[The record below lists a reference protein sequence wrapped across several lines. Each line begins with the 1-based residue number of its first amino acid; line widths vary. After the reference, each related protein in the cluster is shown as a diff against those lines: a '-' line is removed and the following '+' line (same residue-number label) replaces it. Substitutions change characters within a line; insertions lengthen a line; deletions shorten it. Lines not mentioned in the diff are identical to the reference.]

1 MNKKTIITILLA
13 LVAMAGQA
21 KTFKTIKA
29 AVERGQSQDCLDYTG
44 CEQARTKFKNPVAMA
59 CVNVSNGELKA
70 REVIMRD
77 TATTVHFTME
87 YEKGNLFR
95 FAKESYLMD
104 EDGNRYPLRSAEGI
118 ALDVW
123 VQSPES
129 GITEFTMHFEPLS
142 KKVQIFDFIEG
153 DGTGAFKLLGIHDKK
168 YKIKFPTI
176 QELADA
182 NPWTVPEDWFKTDT
196 VTIRGRIEGFNAE
209 QLGFDM
215 LHCYYKDEFEK
226 GDAVQVLNIAPDGTF
241 CKKFKISYPFR
252 QLFWTKEAKTQFD
265 EIPFFARPGETIDIT
280 VKKDNQ
286 DRYVCVYNSGSSH
299 DVERWLRSGNDFS
312 DVLRPLSSFK
322 GKLEEGNCLA
332 ESVWQN
338 AMYRLQTVSRREHY
352 TPMEMQ
358 LALADIQANFIERYL
373 SYVDNYASDLVKYEE
388 RDGKWNAEIVDS
400 VEYEKICDAKNYYP
414 LHRIDFDN
422 PLLLANQNFHFTL
435 NHIQFANYV
444 RNRTYKG
451 LMDENGGMEV
461 NFKNYSTVLSN
472 YLAALR
478 DLMGTD
484 KNNMMV
490 QLCAYKDM
498 LSDFDNWAD
507 DDNLNQ
513 WLSEDTTDTETM
525 KREVLENWPTRNKML
540 PLYLTTFTDPYIHQK
555 AEQFCAYK
563 KSQKDLATPLPDAP
577 MADLI
582 RSLSAKY
589 PGKFLMIDF
598 WGMSCG
604 PCRGAIQASKELRAE
619 IAKRDDVKLIFIA
632 GERTTEGSDEYKQYV
647 AEWLSNEETVCV
659 TNADFTRLQ
668 ELFQFNG
675 IPHYETITPDC
686 RRVREDLR
694 FSGYHNFDYE
704 LQRLLEKLK

>member
-1 MNKKTIITILLA
+1 MNMNKKTIITILLA
-13 LVAMAGQA
+13 LVAMTGQA
-21 KTFKTIKA
+21 KTYKTIK
-29 AVERGQSQDCLDYTG
+29 
-44 CEQARTKFKNPVAMA
+44 NPEAMA
-59 CVNVSNGELKA
+59 CVNMSNGELKA
-70 REVIMRD
+70 REVIMCD
-77 TATTVHFTME
+77 TATTVHFTIE
-87 YEKGNLFR
+87 YEKGNNFR

-118 ALDVW
+118 ALDAW

-129 GITEFTMHFEPLS
+129 GVTDFTMHFEPLP
-142 KKVQIFDFIEG
+142 KKVQVFDFIEG
-153 DGTGAFKLLGIHDKK
+153 DGSGAFKLLGIHDKK
-168 YKIKFPTI
+168 YKIKFPTM

-182 NPWTVPEDWFKTDT
+182 NPWTVPQDWFKSDT
-196 VTIRGRIEGFNAE
+196 ITIKGRIEDFNAE

-215 LHCYYKDEFEK
+215 LHCYYEDEFEK
-226 GDAVQVLNIAPDGTF
+226 EDAVQVLNIAPDGTF

-286 DRYVCVYNSGSSH
+286 GRYVCVYNSGSSH
-299 DVERWLRSGNDFS
+299 DVERWLHTDDYS
-312 DVLRPLSSFK
+312 DVFRPLSSFK
-322 GKLEEGNCLA
+322 GKLEEANSQA

-388 RDGKWNAEIVDS
+388 RDGKWNAEVLDS
-400 VEYEKICDAKNYYP
+400 VEYEKIYDAKNYYP

-422 PLLLANQNFHFTL
+422 PLLLANQDFHFTL

-444 RNRTYKG
+444 RNRKYKG

-461 NFKNYSTVLSN
+461 TFKNFSTALSN
-472 YLAALR
+472 YLTALR
-478 DLMGTD
+478 DFMGTD
-484 KNNMMV
+484 KDNMMV

-498 LSDFDNWAD
+498 LSDFDNWVD
-507 DDNLNQ
+507 DEILNQ
-513 WLSEDTTDTETM
+513 WQPNDTTITEAR
-525 KREVLENWPTRNKML
+525 KKEFIESWPTRNKML
-540 PLYLTTFTDPYIHQK
+540 PLYLATFTNPYIHQK

-563 KSQKDLATPLPDAP
+563 KSQTNLATPLPDAP
-577 MADLI
+577 MTDLI
-582 RSLSAKY
+582 RSLCAKY
-589 PGKFLMIDF
+589 PGKILMIDF
-598 WGMSCG
+598 WGMGCG
-604 PCRGAIQASKELRAE
+604 PCRAAIQSSKDKRAE

-632 GERTTEGSDEYKQYV
+632 GERTTEGSDAYKQYV
-647 AEWLSNEETVCV
+647 AEWLSNEETFCV

-686 RRVREDLR
+686 RRVRDDLR
-694 FSGYHNFDYE
+694 IDGYQNFASE
-704 LQRLLEKLK
+704 LTRLKERLK

>member
-1 MNKKTIITILLA
+1 MNKKTVSIILFA

-21 KTFKTIKA
+21 KTYKTIK
-29 AVERGQSQDCLDYTG
+29 
-44 CEQARTKFKNPVAMA
+44 NPVSMA
-59 CVNVSNGELKA
+59 HNIYGGELKA
-70 REVIMRD
+70 REVIFRD

-87 YEKGNLFR
+87 YPKGQSFQ
-95 FAKESYLMD
+95 FVSSSYLMD
-104 EDGNRYPLRSAEGI
+104 EDGNRYPLHSAEG
-118 ALDVW
+118 LKLNTW

-129 GITEFTMHFEPLS
+129 GVTYFTMHFESLP

-153 DGTGAFKLLGIHDKK
+153 DGSGAFKLLGIHDKK
-168 YKIKFPTI
+168 YKIKFPTM
-176 QELADA
+176 QEIAEA
-182 NPWTVPEDWFKTDT
+182 NPWTLPADWFKTDT

-209 QLGFDM
+209 RLGFDM

-241 CKKFKISYPFR
+241 YKKFKISYPFR

-280 VKKDNQ
+280 VRIHEDG
-286 DRYVCVYNSGSSH
+286 RYDYTFNSGSSR
-299 DVERWLRSGNDFS
+299 DVERWLRSS
-312 DVLRPLSSFK
+312 DEYSDIFRPLSAFK

-338 AMYRLQTVSRREHY
+338 AMYRLQTVSRRKHY

-358 LALADIQANFIERYL
+358 LALADIHTDFIERYL
-373 SYVDNYASDLVKYEE
+373 SYVDNHASDLIKYEE

-400 VEYEKICDAKNYYP
+400 IEYEKVYDTKNYYP
-414 LHRIDFDN
+414 LRHIDFDN
-422 PLLLANQNFHFTL
+422 PLLLASQDFTFTL
-435 NHIQFANYV
+435 NRIQYANYV
-444 RNRTYKG
+444 SNRKYKG
-451 LMDENGGMEV
+451 LRNENGGMEV
-461 NFKNYSTVLSN
+461 NFKNYSTALSN

-484 KNNMMV
+484 KDNMMV

-498 LSDFDNWAD
+498 LSDFDNWVD
-507 DDNLNQ
+507 DDIITQ
-513 WLSEDTTDTETM
+513 WLSEDTTANADR
-525 KREVLENWPTRNKML
+525 KKEVIDNWPTRNKML
-540 PLYLTTFTDPYIHQK
+540 SLYLACFTNPYIHQK

-563 KSQKDLATPLPDAP
+563 KSQTNLATPLPDAP

-582 RSLSAKY
+582 RSLCAKY
-589 PGKFLMIDF
+589 PGKILMIDF

-619 IAKRDDVKLIFIA
+619 IGKRDDVKLIFIA
-632 GERTTEGSDEYKQYV
+632 GERTAEGSDEYKKYV
-647 AEWLSNEETVCV
+647 AEWLADEETICI
-659 TNADFTRLQ
+659 TNSDFTRLQ

-686 RRVREDLR
+686 RRVRDDLSI
-694 FSGYHNFDYE
+694 SGYHNFDYE
-704 LQRLLEKLK
+704 LQRLLERLK

>member
-1 MNKKTIITILLA
+1 MKQIIITIQFA

-21 KTFKTIKA
+21 KTFKTI
-29 AVERGQSQDCLDYTG
+29 
-44 CEQARTKFKNPVAMA
+44 KNPVAMA

-77 TATTVHFTME
+77 TATTVHFTIE
-87 YEKGNLFR
+87 YEKGNNFR

-118 ALDVW
+118 ALDSW

-129 GITEFTMHFEPLS
+129 GVTDFTMHFEPLP

-153 DGTGAFKLLGIHDKK
+153 DGSGAFKLLGIHDKK
-168 YKIKFPTI
+168 YKIKFPTM

-196 VTIRGRIEGFNAE
+196 ITIRGRIEGFNAE

-215 LHCYYKDEFEK
+215 LHCYYEDEFEK
-226 GDAVQVLNIAPDGTF
+226 GDAVQVLNIEPDGIF

-252 QLFWTKEAKTQFD
+252 QLFWTQEAKTQFD
-265 EIPFFARPGETIDIT
+265 GIPFFARPGETIDIT
-280 VKKDNQ
+280 VRKDDNGK
-286 DRYVCVYNSGSSH
+286 YVCVYNSGSSH
-299 DVERWLRSGNDFS
+299 DVERWLRSSDEYS
-312 DVLRPLSSFK
+312 DVFRPLSSFK
-322 GKLEEGNCLA
+322 GKLEEANSQA

-388 RDGKWNAEIVDS
+388 RDGKWNAEVLDS
-400 VEYEKICDAKNYYP
+400 VEYEKIYDTKNYYP

-422 PLLLANQNFHFTL
+422 PLLLANQDFHFTL

-444 RNRTYKG
+444 RNRKYKG

-461 NFKNYSTVLSN
+461 TFKNFSTALSN
-472 YLAALR
+472 YLTALR

-484 KNNMMV
+484 KDNMMV
-490 QLCAYKDM
+490 QLCTYKDM
-498 LSDFDNWAD
+498 LSDFDNWVD
-507 DDNLNQ
+507 DDVITQ
-513 WLSEDTTDTETM
+513 WLSAADTVDTEAG
-525 KREVLENWPTRNKML
+525 KKEIIENWPTRNKML
-540 PLYLTTFTDPYIHQK
+540 LLYLATFTNPYIHQK
-555 AEQFCAYK
+555 AEQFYAYK
-563 KSQKDLATPLPDAP
+563 KSQTNLATPLPDAP

-582 RSLSAKY
+582 RSLCAKY
-589 PGKFLMIDF
+589 PGKILMIDF

-604 PCRGAIQASKELRAE
+604 E

-632 GERTTEGSDEYKQYV
+632 GERTADGSDAYKQYV

-686 RRVREDLR
+686 RRVRDDLR
-694 FSGYHNFDYE
+694 IDGYDNFDYE
-704 LQRLLEKLK
+704 LARLKERLK

>member
-13 LVAMAGQA
+13 IVAIAGQA
-21 KTFKTIKA
+21 KTFKTIK
-29 AVERGQSQDCLDYTG
+29 
-44 CEQARTKFKNPVAMA
+44 NPVAMA
-59 CVNVSNGELKA
+59 HNIYGGELKA
-70 REVIMRD
+70 REVIFRD
-77 TATTVHFTME
+77 TATTVHFTID
-87 YEKGNLFR
+87 YPKGQWFSINSTSF
-95 FAKESYLMD
+95 LMD
-104 EDGNRYPLRSAEGI
+104 KDGNRYPLRSAEGI
-118 ALDVW
+118 TLNKYG
-123 VQSPES
+123 ES
-129 GITEFTMHFEPLS
+129 MGPTDFVLHFEPMP
-142 KKVQIFDFIEG
+142 KRVQVFDYREG

-168 YKIKFPTI
+168 YKIKFPTM

-182 NPWTVPEDWFKTDT
+182 NPWTVPADWFKTDT
-196 VTIRGRIEGFNAE
+196 VTIQGRIEDFNAE
-209 QLGFDM
+209 QFGFDM

-226 GDAVQVLNIAPDGTF
+226 EDAVQVLNIAPDGTF

-252 QLFWTKEAKTQFD
+252 QLFWTKDAKTQFD

-286 DRYVCVYNSGSSH
+286 GRYVCVYNSGSSH
-299 DVERWLRSGNDFS
+299 DVERWLRSGDDYG
-312 DVLRPLSSFK
+312 DVFRPLSSFK
-322 GKLEEGNCLA
+322 GKLEEANSQA

-338 AMYRLQTVSRREHY
+338 AMYRLQAVSRREHY

-388 RDGKWNAEIVDS
+388 RDGKWNAEVLDS
-400 VEYEKICDAKNYYP
+400 VEYEKIYDAKNYYP

-422 PLLLANQNFHFTL
+422 PLLLANQDFHFTL

-444 RNRTYKG
+444 RNRQYKG
-451 LMDENGGMEV
+451 LMDENGGMELS
-461 NFKNYSTVLSN
+461 FKNFSTALSN

-490 QLCAYKDM
+490 QLCAYKHM
-498 LSDFDNWAD
+498 LSDFDNWLD
-507 DDNLNQ
+507 EDFITQ
-513 WLSEDTTDTETM
+513 WLSAADTTDIEAR
-525 KREVLENWPTRNKML
+525 KKEILENRPTRNKML
-540 PLYLTTFTDPYIHQK
+540 PLYLATFTNPYIHQK

-563 KSQKDLATPLPDAP
+563 KSQTNLATPLPDAP

-582 RSLSAKY
+582 RSLCAKY
-589 PGKFLMIDF
+589 PGKILMIDF
-598 WGMSCG
+598 WGMGCG
-604 PCRGAIQASKELRAE
+604 PCRAAIQSSKDKRAE

-632 GERTTEGSDEYKQYV
+632 GERTTEGSDAYKQYV

-659 TNADFTRLQ
+659 TDADFTRLQ
-668 ELFQFNG
+668 ELFRFNG

-686 RRVREDLR
+686 RRVRDDLR
-694 FSGYHNFDYE
+694 IDGYDNFDYE
-704 LQRLLEKLK
+704 LQRLLDKLK

>member
-1 MNKKTIITILLA
+1 MNKQTIITILLA
-13 LVAMAGQA
+13 LVAMVGQA
-21 KTFKTIKA
+21 KTFKTI
-29 AVERGQSQDCLDYTG
+29 
-44 CEQARTKFKNPVAMA
+44 KNPVAMA

-70 REVIMRD
+70 REVIFRD

-87 YEKGNLFR
+87 YSKGQSFQ
-95 FAKESYLMD
+95 FVSSSYLMD
-104 EDGNRYPLRSAEGI
+104 EDGNRYPLRSAEG
-118 ALDVW
+118 LKLNTW

-129 GITEFTMHFEPLS
+129 GITEFTMHFEPLP
-142 KKVQIFDFIEG
+142 KKVQVFNFIEG
-153 DGTGAFKLLGIHDKK
+153 DGSGAFKLLGIHDKK
-168 YKIKFPTI
+168 YKIIFPTM

-182 NPWTVPEDWFKTDT
+182 NPWMVPQDWFKSDT
-196 VTIRGRIEGFNAE
+196 ITIKGRIEEFNAE

-215 LHCYYKDEFEK
+215 LHCYYEDEFEK

-252 QLFWTKEAKTQFD
+252 QLFWTKDAKTQFD
-265 EIPFFARPGETIDIT
+265 GIPFFARAGETIDIT
-280 VKKDNQ
+280 VRKDDNGK
-286 DRYVCVYNSGSSH
+286 YVCVYNSGSSH
-299 DVERWLRSGNDFS
+299 DVERWLRSSDEYS
-312 DVLRPLSSFK
+312 DVFRPLSSFK
-322 GKLEEGNCLA
+322 GKLEEANSLA

-352 TPMEMQ
+352 TPMEMR

-388 RDGKWNAEIVDS
+388 RDGKWNAEVLDS
-400 VEYEKICDAKNYYP
+400 VEYEKIYDTKNYYP

-422 PLLLANQNFHFTL
+422 PLLLANQDFHFTL

-444 RNRTYKG
+444 RNRKYKG

-461 NFKNYSTVLSN
+461 TFKNFSTALSN
-472 YLAALR
+472 YLTALR
-478 DLMGTD
+478 DFMGTD
-484 KNNMMV
+484 KDNMMV

-498 LSDFDNWAD
+498 LSDFDNWVD
-507 DDNLNQ
+507 DEILNQ
-513 WLSEDTTDTETM
+513 WQPNDTTITEAR
-525 KREVLENWPTRNKML
+525 KKEFIENWPTRNKML
-540 PLYLTTFTDPYIHQK
+540 PLYLATFTNPYIHQK
-555 AEQFCAYK
+555 AEQFCADK
-563 KSQKDLATPLPDAP
+563 KSQTNLATPLPDAP

-582 RSLSAKY
+582 RSLCTKY
-589 PGKFLMIDF
+589 PDKILMIDF

-632 GERTTEGSDEYKQYV
+632 GERTADGSDAYKQYV

-686 RRVREDLR
+686 RRVRDDLR
-694 FSGYHNFDYE
+694 INGYDNFDYE
-704 LQRLLEKLK
+704 LTRLKERLK